1 LFRLNIGQ
9 KTEIGKRTLSA
20 AECLFQFFAFDTLPD
35 AFYIRIRFCDFA
47 YRTPGIAGSDFWRRH
62 GISLFLARVREQQ
75 TTHLGQAHAPMAA
88 TSIKSPSR
96 RDPSPSARRI
106 KPAEIADEVQD
117 LVASTQVIDIHTH
130 LFSPA
135 FGKIGLWGIDELLTY
150 HYLEAEFFR
159 SSDTTPEEYWKL
171 SKTERAD
178 AIWKALFV
186 ENSPI
191 SESTRGII
199 AVLSAF
205 GLPTDASG
213 LQEARRFFAR
223 QSIESHIRNVFQI
236 AGVSD
241 VVMTNDPLDPE
252 ERPVWMGSGQKHPQ
266 FHPVLRLD
274 RILWGWPQH
283 WRQLASQG
291 YSVDE
296 HASGKSVAEVRRFL
310 ADWHQ
315 RMRPLY
321 MAVSLAD
328 AFQFPDDTVTSKL
341 LSESVLP
348 SCLEFGLPMS
358 LMIGVRRQVNPRLRL
373 AGDAVGKGDMRAV
386 ENLCRSFPDNRFL
399 ASVLSREN
407 QHELAVYARKFN
419 NLMPFGC
426 WWFLN
431 NPSIVEEI
439 TRERIELLGTSF
451 IPQHSD
457 ARVLEQVIYKWQ
469 NTRRTLAPILANA
482 YRLLQ
487 ADGAE
492 ITRQKIQRDVNRLF
506 RTNFEKWTR
515 LRAA

>member
-1 LFRLNIGQ
+1 M
-9 KTEIGKRTLSA
+9 T
-20 AECLFQFFAFDTLPD
+20 
-35 AFYIRIRFCDFA
+35 
-47 YRTPGIAGSDFWRRH
+47 
-62 GISLFLARVREQQ
+62 
-75 TTHLGQAHAPMAA
+75 A
-88 TSIKSPSR
+88 TSIKSPTRKNGS
-96 RDPSPSARRI
+96 SAASARRLKSEQI
-106 KPAEIADEVQD
+106 LGEVQD
-117 LVASTQVIDIHTH
+117 VLASTQVIDIHTH

-135 FGKIGLWGIDELLTY
+135 FGKIGLWGIDKLLTY
-150 HYLEAEFFR
+150 HYLESEFFR

-178 AIWKALFV
+178 AIWQALFV

-191 SESTRGII
+191 SESTRGVV
-199 AVLSAF
+199 AVLDAF
-205 GLPTDASG
+205 GLPTNASG
-213 LQEARRFFAR
+213 LQEARRFFGA
-223 QSIESHIRNVFQI
+223 QSIQSHIRKVLQI
-236 AGVSD
+236 AGASD

-252 ERPVWMGSGQKHPQ
+252 ERPVWMSGGQNHPQ
-266 FHPVLRLD
+266 FHAVIRLD

-283 WRQLASQG
+283 WQQLASEG
-291 YSVDE
+291 YAVDE
-296 HASGKSVAEVRRFL
+296 RASGKSIDEVRRFL
-310 ADWHQ
+310 ADWHK

-328 AFQFPDDTVTSKL
+328 TFQFPDERSITSKL
-341 LSESVLP
+341 LSEAVLP
-348 SCLEFGLPMS
+348 SCREFGLPMS

-373 AGDAVGKGDMRAV
+373 AGDAVGKADLRSI
-386 ENLCRSFPDNRFL
+386 ENLCREFPENRFL
-399 ASVLSREN
+399 VSVLSREN
-407 QHELAVYARKFN
+407 QHELAVYSRKFN

-457 ARVLEQVIYKWQ
+457 ARVLEQVIYKWH

-482 YRLLQ
+482 YQLLL

-506 RTNFEKWTR
+506 RTNFQKWTGFR
-515 LRAA
+515 DE